1 MKFAKRLAVAGMT
14 ALALV
19 GTTACSSSK
28 TSSTKS
34 NTTSSVK
41 IPKVTKKTTVV
52 FWHAM
57 TGVQQATLQ
66 KLTAEF
72 EKRILTLLLSW
83 KIKVHILIYKQ
94 KSIQPYNH
102 QIIYQLS
109 LKHIQVGYGM
119 LLTIRC

>member
-72 EKRILTLLLSW
+72 EKES
-83 KIKVHILIYKQ
+83 
-94 KSIQPYNH
+94 
-102 QIIYQLS
+102 
-109 LKHIQVGYGM
+109 
-119 LLTIRC
+119 